1 MSYIIGGNVL
11 GYVGGSVVYWTSL
24 HVIADNP
31 RKYALLVGTKVDSTI
46 S

>member
-11 GYVGGSVVYWTSL
+11 GGVGGSVIYWTSL
-24 HVIADNP
+24 HVITDSP
-31 RKYALLVGTKVDSTI
+31 RKYVLLIGMKVDSTI